1 MKKQFAVFGLGSF
14 GESIALELQKLGCE
28 VVAVDKDMERVN
40 GIADSV
46 SYAMQADIG
55 DPEFIRS
62 LGTRNLDAVVIAE
75 AESLEASIMAA
86 LECKEIGVPNV
97 IAKAKNNRHATVL
110 KKIGVDTIIFPEKEM
125 GVRLAKNL
133 MSLSPAY
140 SIVETPMPAKWSGKT
155 LKELDVRRNY
165 EVNVVGIKSG
175 AHVEVNPDPL
185 EVLRKDMVLI
195 LVGSNTALEAL

>member
-110 KKIGVDTIIFPEKEM
+110 KKIGVDTIIFPGERN
-125 GVRLAKNL
+125 G
-133 MSLSPAY
+133 SP
-140 SIVETPMPAKWSGKT
+140 SGK
-155 LKELDVRRNY
+155 ESYVSQFYRLDCT
-165 EVNVVGIKSG
+165 ISG
-175 AHVEVNPDPL
+175 L
-185 EVLRKDMVLI
+185 
-195 LVGSNTALEAL
+195 

>member
-75 AESLEASIMAA
+75 AEVWKQVLWQHLSVRKLEY
-86 LECKEIGVPNV
+86 
-97 IAKAKNNRHATVL
+97 RT
-110 KKIGVDTIIFPEKEM
+110 
-125 GVRLAKNL
+125 
-133 MSLSPAY
+133 
-140 SIVETPMPAKWSGKT
+140 
-155 LKELDVRRNY
+155 
-165 EVNVVGIKSG
+165 
-175 AHVEVNPDPL
+175 
-185 EVLRKDMVLI
+185 
-195 LVGSNTALEAL
+195 

>member
-28 VVAVDKDMERVN
+28 VVAVDEDMERVN

-110 KKIGVDTIIFPEKEM
+110 NHFSGERN
-125 GVRLAKNL
+125 G
-133 MSLSPAY
+133 SP
-140 SIVETPMPAKWSGKT
+140 SGK
-155 LKELDVRRNY
+155 ESYVSQFYRLDCT
-165 EVNVVGIKSG
+165 ISG
-175 AHVEVNPDPL
+175 L
-185 EVLRKDMVLI
+185 
-195 LVGSNTALEAL
+195 

>member
-133 MSLSPAY
+133 MSASF
-140 SIVETPMPAKWSGKT
+140 TMPAKWSGKT

>member
-86 LECKEIGVPNV
+86 LECKGKSCILIRQFRFIIE
-97 IAKAKNNRHATVL
+97 L
-110 KKIGVDTIIFPEKEM
+110 KSLDEK
-125 GVRLAKNL
+125 
-133 MSLSPAY
+133 
-140 SIVETPMPAKWSGKT
+140 
-155 LKELDVRRNY
+155 
-165 EVNVVGIKSG
+165 IKSY
-175 AHVEVNPDPL
+175 
-185 EVLRKDMVLI
+185 RRCI
-195 LVGSNTALEAL
+195 IC